1 MENFHS
7 VCFSF
12 SIFACICLRMKA
24 DKKMLKG
31 WVRQQN
37 RANRPATMILALIGM
52 LNVLVGMIL
61 IWSLASILARLLAG
75 GEGLDFR
82 YLGLFILASVLRV
95 LLGYAQELLAVAGGE
110 KARKRL
116 RRELLDRFF
125 AQGPSLLRY
134 QHSAYLASMLTD
146 RVEAL
151 EGYFS
156 RWMPASALW
165 VVAQWSVVLVVFWQN
180 HRAGLI
186 LGGCCLFLPVF
197 QAVFGI
203 ATAVASRRQILALN
217 RLQVRFLDRIRGIA
231 TIVLSGN
238 AEKDAQALG
247 HAADELRQRTM
258 KVLRVAF
265 LTSASTDIAMIV
277 ALVWIVIDQRHGLLH
292 VGSVPQT
299 TAILFAVLMVPE
311 AFAPFRALSA
321 AYQDRAQITNSGEAI
336 QKLPALPV
344 SQGIKAAAHQSVPQ
358 RSDRGIELDVRDI
371 SYRWV
376 EDRPLALADVSF
388 HLKAGDIALL
398 TGPSGAG
405 KSTLIE
411 MLLGF
416 IRPLQGE
423 VLLGGADLQG
433 LKPADVTRQI
443 SWIGQKPV
451 IFAGTLRDN
460 IMFAAPEASE
470 AQLQAALEASS
481 ITDYLS
487 LLPDGLDT
495 QLGERGFGLSGGQ
508 AQRIAIARA
517 FLKDAPLLIMDEPT
531 AHLDPATEKDILVA
545 LRRLLDGRTALISTH
560 SPQFHNIG
568 ETVRLVMEKGRI
580 TAQETLS

>member
-1 MENFHS
+1 
-7 VCFSF
+7 
-12 SIFACICLRMKA
+12 MKA
-24 DKKMLKG
+24 DKKMLKS

-37 RANRPATMILALIGM
+37 RANRPATMMMALMGM
-52 LNVLVGMIL
+52 FNVLVGMVL
-61 IWSLASILARLLAG
+61 IWSLATILAEWLTGGDRINRYYLL
-75 GEGLDFR
+75 
-82 YLGLFILASVLRV
+82 LFILSSVVRV
-95 LLGYAQELLAVAGGE
+95 ILGYGQELLAMSSGE

-116 RRELLDRFF
+116 RRELLARFF
-125 AQGPSLLRY
+125 AQGPALLRH
-134 QHSAYLASMLTD
+134 QHSAALAAMLTD

-156 RWMPASALW
+156 RWLPASALW

-203 ATAVASRRQILALN
+203 ATAIASRRQILALN

-231 TIVLSGN
+231 TIVLSGS
-238 AEKDAQALG
+238 AEKDAQGLG
-247 HAADELRQRTM
+247 RAADELRQRTM
-258 KVLRVAF
+258 KVLRIAF
-265 LTSASTDIAMIV
+265 LTSASTDVAMIV
-277 ALVWIVIDQRHGLLH
+277 ALVWIVVDQRHGLLH
-292 VGSVPQT
+292 AGSIPQVT
-299 TAILFAVLMVPE
+299 SILFAVLMVPE

-336 QKLPALPV
+336 QRLPNLPEWAKNEA
-344 SQGIKAAAHQSVPQ
+344 SAHPVPQ
-358 RSDRGIELDVRDI
+358 RKAQGITLDVQGV

-376 EDRPLALADVSF
+376 ENRPLALDNVSF
-388 HLKAGDIALL
+388 HLDAGDVALL
-398 TGPSGAG
+398 TGSSGAG

-416 IRPLQGE
+416 IRPSQGK
-423 VLLGGADLQG
+423 VLLGGIDLQDMR
-433 LKPADVTRQI
+433 PADVTRQI

-460 IMFAAPEASE
+460 ILFASPDASE
-470 AQLQAALEASS
+470 EQLQAALEASS
-481 ITDYLS
+481 VMAYLPH
-487 LLPDGLDT
+487 LPDGLDT
-495 QLGERGFGLSGGQ
+495 KLGEGGFGLSGGQ

-531 AHLDPATEKDILVA
+531 AHLDPATEQEILVS
-545 LRRLLDGRTALISTH
+545 LRDLLKGRTALISTH
-560 SPQFHNIG
+560 SSQFHKIG
-568 ETVRLVMEKGRI
+568 ETKRLVIKKGQI
-580 TAQETLS
+580 TAEEVLS

>member
-1 MENFHS
+1 
-7 VCFSF
+7 
-12 SIFACICLRMKA
+12 
-24 DKKMLKG
+24 MLKS

-37 RANRPATMILALIGM
+37 RANRPATMMMALMGM
-52 LNVLVGMIL
+52 FNVLVGMVL
-61 IWSLASILARLLAG
+61 IWSLATILAEWLTGGDRIDRCYLL
-75 GEGLDFR
+75 
-82 YLGLFILASVLRV
+82 LFILSSIVRV
-95 LLGYAQELLAVAGGE
+95 ILGYGQELLAMSSGE

-116 RRELLDRFF
+116 RRELLARFF
-125 AQGPSLLRY
+125 AQGPALLRH
-134 QHSAYLASMLTD
+134 QHSAALATMLTD

-156 RWMPASALW
+156 RWLPASALW

-203 ATAVASRRQILALN
+203 ATAIASRRQILALN

-238 AEKDAQALG
+238 AEKDAQGLER
-247 HAADELRQRTM
+247 AADELRQRTM
-258 KVLRVAF
+258 KVLRIAF
-265 LTSASTDIAMIV
+265 LTSASTDVAMIV

-292 VGSVPQT
+292 AGSIPQVT
-299 TAILFAVLMVPE
+299 SILFAVLMVPE

-336 QKLPALPV
+336 QRLPNLPEWAR
-344 SQGIKAAAHQSVPQ
+344 SEASAHPVPQ
-358 RSDRGIELDVRDI
+358 RKAQGITLDVQDV

-376 EDRPLALADVSF
+376 EDRPLALDNVSF
-388 HLKAGDIALL
+388 HLAAGDVALL
-398 TGPSGAG
+398 TGSSGAG

-416 IRPLQGE
+416 IRPSQGK
-423 VLLGGADLQG
+423 VLLGGIDLQDMR
-433 LKPADVTRQI
+433 PTDVTRQI

-460 IMFAAPEASE
+460 ILFASPDASE
-470 AQLQAALEASS
+470 EQLQAALEASS
-481 ITDYLS
+481 VVTYLPH
-487 LLPDGLDT
+487 LPKGLDT
-495 QLGERGFGLSGGQ
+495 KLGEGGFGLSGGQ

-531 AHLDPATEKDILVA
+531 AHLDPATEQEILVS
-545 LRRLLDGRTALISTH
+545 LRDLLKGRTALISTH
-560 SPQFHNIG
+560 SSQFHKIG
-568 ETVRLVMEKGRI
+568 ETKRLVIKKGQI
-580 TAQETLS
+580 TAEEVLS

>member
-1 MENFHS
+1 MENFYS

-12 SIFACICLRMKA
+12 LYFACICLRMKA
-24 DKKMLKG
+24 DRKMLKS

-37 RANRPATMILALIGM
+37 RANRSATMVLALTGM
-52 LNVLVGMIL
+52 LNVLVGMVL
-61 IWSLASILARLLAG
+61 VWSLATILAGLLTG
-75 GEGLDFR
+75 GQTVETR
-82 YLGLFILASVLRV
+82 YLLLFVLASVIRV
-95 LLGYAQELLAVAGGE
+95 ILGYVQELLAVASGE

-116 RRELLDRFF
+116 RRELLARFF
-125 AQGPSLLRY
+125 AQGPSLLRH
-134 QHSAYLASMLTD
+134 QHSAALAAMLTD

-156 RWMPASALW
+156 RWLPASALW
-165 VVAQWSVVLVVFWQN
+165 VIAQWSVVLVVFWQN
-180 HRAGLI
+180 HRAGFI

-203 ATAVASRRQILALN
+203 ATAIASRRQILALN
-217 RLQVRFLDRIRGIA
+217 RLQVRFLDRVRGIA

-238 AEKDAQALG
+238 AEKDAQGLG
-247 HAADELRQRTM
+247 RAADELRQRTM
-258 KVLRVAF
+258 RVLRVAF

-292 VGSVPQT
+292 AGSVAQAT
-299 TAILFAVLMVPE
+299 GALFAVLMVPE

-321 AYQDRAQITNSGEAI
+321 AYQDRAQITNSGEAV
-336 QKLPALPV
+336 QKLPSLPEGDRK
-344 SQGIKAAAHQSVPQ
+344 GITVQFPPQ
-358 RSDRGIELDVRDI
+358 RNSHGIELDVKGV
-371 SYRWV
+371 SYQWV
-376 EDRPLALADVSF
+376 EDRPLALDDVSF
-388 HLKAGDIALL
+388 HLVAGDVALL

-416 IRPLQGE
+416 IRPAHGE
-423 VLLGGADLQG
+423 VLLGGTDLQA

-460 IMFAAPEASE
+460 IMFAAPDASE
-470 AQLQAALEASS
+470 GQLQAALEASS
-481 ITDYLS
+481 VMNYLPH
-487 LLPDGLDT
+487 LPDGLDT
-495 QLGERGFGLSGGQ
+495 RLGEGGFGLSGGQ

-531 AHLDPATEKDILVA
+531 AHLDPATEQDILVS
-545 LRRLLDGRTALISTH
+545 LRELLKGRTALISTH
-560 SPQFHNIG
+560 SSQFQNIG
-568 ETVRLVMEKGRI
+568 ETKRLVMEKGKI
-580 TAQETLS
+580 MTQETLS